1 MQAGGLLTVGLVTG
15 IGLMATFGW
24 QLWFE
29 LFHRFFIQP
38 GSWLFDYSDTLIRLI
53 PVQFWFDMTLAI
65 SAINLI
71 EAVLLA
77 FLGWRWK
84 VTLL

>member
-1 MQAGGLLTVGLVTG
+1 MTVGLVTG

-29 LFHRFFIQP
+29 LFHRFFFQP